1 MRAKGNSNQE
11 RVLTC
16 IIHVHSNFTLLLFFP
31 NSTEPALDRRWE
43 VSLEGRNGSGRLK
56 VSGGPAS
63 LEGVFRPSYGG

>member
-1 MRAKGNSNQE
+1 MQ
-11 RVLTC
+11 
-16 IIHVHSNFTLLLFFP
+16 LLLSTHKLVFSTNVFP
-31 NSTEPALDRRWE
+31 NSTEPALNRRWE